1 MRFDYVIVGG
11 GSAGC
16 VLANRLSADPSRTV
30 CLLEAGPA
38 DHSPLIHIP
47 AGLLGIVPTGYLNW
61 AFETVPQPGLHGR
74 QGYQPRGRTL
84 GGSSA
89 INAMIYVRGHR
100 SDYDDWAA
108 LGNEGWAYDE
118 VLPYFKRS
126 EDQARGPDAYH
137 GCGGELS
144 VSDLRNP
151 MAASHAFVESAVRA
165 GLRQNRDFNGASQE
179 GVGLYQVTQRDGR
192 RCSSAVAFL
201 RPASGRPNLT
211 VMTRCHAEGIVLQGG
226 RATGVR
232 ARVRGRREVIEA
244 AREVVLAAGAFGSP
258 QLLLL
263 SGIGPRDELSRH
275 GIEVQIE
282 SPGVGAG
289 LTDHVDF
296 ALLYRSECRD
306 LFGITPR
313 TALRGVKGLWD
324 IRRGQGLLTTNYAE
338 GGAFLCSR
346 PGLERPDIQLHFVT
360 GLVDDHSRQLHFH
373 YGVSCH
379 VCVLRPRSRGSVRL
393 ASRDPRAAPLIDP
406 NFLGEEGDLRD
417 LLAGVK
423 AARDIMDGEALRPY
437 RDGEMY
443 TAAARSDDELADW
456 IRRRADTLYHPV
468 GTCRMGV
475 DESAVVDP
483 ALRVRGVE
491 ALRVADASVMP
502 TLIGG
507 NTNAPAIMVGEK
519 AADLILGR
527 PATAS
532 GSYPDLTSRRPVAAG
547 S

>member
-38 DHSPLIHIP
+38 DRSPLIHIP
-47 AGLLGIVPTGYLNW
+47 AGLLGTVPTGYLNW

-108 LGNEGWAYDE
+108 LGNEGWGYAD

-126 EDQARGPDAYH
+126 EDQARGPDDFHAT
-137 GCGGELS
+137 GGELS

-165 GLRQNRDFNGASQE
+165 GIPTNADFNGADQE
-179 GVGLYQVTQRDGR
+179 GAGLYQVTQRDGR

-211 VMTRCHAEGIVLQGG
+211 VLTRCHTEAVVLDGG
-226 RATGVR
+226 RAKGVR
-232 ARVRGRREVIEA
+232 ARVRGRSELIEATREVI
-244 AREVVLAAGAFGSP
+244 LTAGAFGSP

-263 SGIGPRDELSRH
+263 SGIGPRDELGRH
-275 GIEVQIE
+275 GIEVQVE

-289 LTDHVDF
+289 LVDHVDM
-296 ALLYRSECRD
+296 ALLYGSKCKD

-313 TALRGVKGLWD
+313 TAARGVKGLFD
-324 IRRGQGLLTTNYAE
+324 IRHGRGLLTTNYAE
-338 GGAFLCSR
+338 AGAFFRSR
-346 PGLERPDIQLHFVT
+346 PELERPDIQLHFVT
-360 GLVDDHSRQLHFH
+360 GLVDDHSRKLHFH

-379 VCVLRPRSRGSVRL
+379 VCVLRPKSRGSVRL

-406 NFLGEEGDLRD
+406 NFLGEEDDLRD
-417 LLAGVK
+417 LVAGVK
-423 AARDIMDGEALRPY
+423 TAREIMDGEPLRPY
-437 RDGEMY
+437 RNGEMY
-443 TAAARSDDELADW
+443 TGGARSEDELADW

-475 DESAVVDP
+475 DEGAVVDP
-483 ALRVRGVE
+483 QLRVRGVE
-491 ALRVADASVMP
+491 GLRVADASVMP

-519 AADLILGR
+519 AADLVL
-527 PATAS
+527 S
-532 GSYPDLTSRRPVAAG
+532 GA
-547 S
+547 

>member
-38 DHSPLIHIP
+38 DRSPLVHIP
-47 AGLLGIVPTGYLNW
+47 AGLLGTVPTGYLNW
-61 AFETVPQPGLHGR
+61 AYETVPQPGLHGR
-74 QGYQPRGRTL
+74 RGYQPRGRTL

-100 SDYDDWAA
+100 SDYDEWAA
-108 LGNEGWAYDE
+108 LGNEGWGYAD
-118 VLPYFKRS
+118 VLPYFKHS
-126 EDQARGPDAYH
+126 EDQVRGPDDFH
-137 GCGGELS
+137 GSGGELA

-151 MAASHAFVESAVRA
+151 MQASQAFVESAVRQGIPA
-165 GLRQNRDFNGASQE
+165 NDDFNGANQE
-179 GVGLYQVTQRDGR
+179 GAGIYQVTQRDGR

-201 RPASGRPNLT
+201 RPAAGRPNLT
-211 VMTRCHAEGIVLQGG
+211 VLTRCHAEGVTLDGT

-232 ARVRGRREVIEA
+232 VRVRGRSDWIEAGREVI
-244 AREVVLAAGAFGSP
+244 LSAGAFGSP

-263 SGIGPRDELSRH
+263 SGIGPREELARH
-275 GIEVQIE
+275 GIELRTE
-282 SPGVGAG
+282 LPGVGAG
-289 LTDHVDF
+289 LVDHIDL
-296 ALLYRSECRD
+296 ALLFRSECRD

-324 IRRGQGLLTTNYAE
+324 FSRHGRGLLTTNYAE
-338 GGAFLCSR
+338 AGAFFRSR
-346 PGLERPDIQLHFVT
+346 PDLDRPDIQLHFVT
-360 GLVDDHSRQLHFH
+360 GLVDDHSRKLHFH
-373 YGVSCH
+373 YGLSCH
-379 VCVLRPRSRGSVRL
+379 VCVLRPQSRGSLRL
-393 ASRDPRAAPLIDP
+393 ASRDPRVAPLIDP
-406 NFLGEEGDLRD
+406 NFLGQEQDLRD

-423 AARDIMDGEALRPY
+423 AAREVMDGEPLRRY

-443 TAAARSDDELADW
+443 MAGVRSDDELADH

-475 DESAVVDP
+475 DPDAVVDP
-483 ALRVRGVE
+483 RLRVRGVE
-491 ALRVADASVMP
+491 GLRVADASVMP

-507 NTNAPAIMVGEK
+507 NTNAPTIMIAEK
-519 AADLILGR
+519 AADLILQ
-527 PATAS
+527 
-532 GSYPDLTSRRPVAAG
+532 
-547 S
+547 